1 MGQGI
6 CVQTVAYHTAV
17 EIVRGKRPKE
27 HRTNLANA
35 PSPDLGHEA
44 WPEVD
49 GQVQTHHIFIDVR
62 VSTDVDIERG

>member
-1 MGQGI
+1 MRTDGSVSYSRRDREG
-6 CVQTVAYHTAV
+6 
-17 EIVRGKRPKE
+17 ERLKE